1 MIDVTCPDCGVRQ
14 PVAGEKAGKEV
25 FCESC
30 GARFSAV
37 PESGGASAGYDWEGH
52 PLWRNYFWQVV
63 LGVPLIAVFG
73 VGFLILIPC
82 WLRRLSLHYTVTGTH
97 IIARRGIFSV
107 HTVQI
112 AVKDIRSIDI
122 RASLFQRVLGI
133 RQVDISTAGNAG
145 IELSLF
151 GVPRDV
157 AEAVQALQRK

>member
-14 PVAGEKAGKEV
+14 PVAVDKAEKAV

-30 GARFSAV
+30 GARFTAV
-37 PESGGASAGYDWEGH
+37 PDAEEAPRGYTWAGH
-52 PLWRNYFWQVV
+52 PLWRNYFWQLV
-63 LGVPLIAVFG
+63 LGVPLIALFG
-73 VGFLILIPC
+73 AGFLILIPC
-82 WLRRLSLHYTVTGTH
+82 WLRRISLHYDITETH
-97 IIARRGIFSV
+97 VVARRGILSV

-122 RASLFQRVLGI
+122 RATLFQRVLGI

-145 IELSLF
+145 IELSLY
-151 GVPRDV
+151 GVPRSV